1 MPSRPPRKKPGEA
14 AAITGPAIVKAP
26 TKLERIRRREAAD
39 AYAMRTRVASRS
51 AGCRRCKGKLRGS
64 AGNRKHGLLY
74 IRPGSRLR
82 VMGAAHRCLA
92 RRQTACVA
100 WPKLR
105 ASRRREVS

>member
-51 AGCRRCKGKLRGS
+51 AGCRRCRN
-64 AGNRKHGLLY
+64 ACCALLY
-74 IRPGSRLR
+74 RRPKESFAAARAIVSRGFCIYVR
-82 VMGAAHRCLA
+82 A
-92 RRQTACVA
+92 RACG
-100 WPKLR
+100 
-105 ASRRREVS
+105 